1 MPRMGSSKRLSRSST
16 ARSLVMTML
25 DTRCRSKDEFAEV
38 RRLLR
43 GEVVQP
49 QVIEGKQLG
58 GKEGPESAVH
68 RVVNPSLGHGFEEAV
83 GIDEAYG
90 VSGADGGVAA
100 GLGQE
105 ALPDASS
112 AHQQHMLMLV
122 QELQGKDSVQQTALQ
137 GD

>member
-1 MPRMGSSKRLSRSST
+1 MGSSKRLSRSST

-58 GKEGPESAVH
+58 GKARTGKCGP
-68 RVVNPSLGHGFEEAV
+68 PSCQPEPGTWL
-83 GIDEAYG
+83 
-90 VSGADGGVAA
+90 
-100 GLGQE
+100 
-105 ALPDASS
+105 
-112 AHQQHMLMLV
+112 
-122 QELQGKDSVQQTALQ
+122 
-137 GD
+137 

>member
-1 MPRMGSSKRLSRSST
+1 MTIWQLALARCSKALLPRMGSSKRLSRSST

-83 GIDEAYG
+83 GMDEAYG
-90 VSGADGGVAA
+90 VSGADGG
-100 GLGQE
+100 
-105 ALPDASS
+105 
-112 AHQQHMLMLV
+112 
-122 QELQGKDSVQQTALQ
+122 
-137 GD
+137 